1 MSSAD
6 LPGSLGAPR
15 APGGAP
21 DTPQG
26 ALARLATR
34 LTELAERYIPDA
46 FVFALLVTVLVWL
59 AALLGTARPAREL
72 VMLWG
77 DGFWELIGFTMQMA
91 LVVIT
96 GYVVAT
102 APALARAI
110 VKLAALPRSPR
121 GAVALVALFSMLSA
135 WVNWGLSLVFS
146 AMLAREVARRM
157 REVDY
162 RALCASTFMGL
173 GSVWA
178 QGLSGSAALQ
188 MATPSA
194 LPAAIRDVVAHG
206 GSVPGGV
213 LGLEHTIFLWQSLL
227 SVAVEI
233 PLVTLLMF
241 LATPVGAR
249 ARSAAQLGIELGTA
263 AQRDELPARRH
274 VPGEWLEHARGLN
287 LLFVALAAA
296 YLCMNV
302 ARSPNPLSAI
312 NFNTINLF
320 FFALGA
326 LLHGTP
332 ARLMRAVREAT
343 PAIWAILLQYPFY
356 AGVAAL
362 ISKTQLNAQLASF
375 FVSISSRTSF
385 PALIAS
391 YSALLGMFVPSGGSK
406 WVIEA
411 PYVMQAAHQQ
421 QVHLGFMVAVYD
433 LGEALAN
440 LVQPFWMVPVLG
452 LLGLRARDVMG
463 FTFLVFLV
471 LTPVVL
477 GLVTLLAATLPYP
490 L

>member
-1 MSSAD
+1 MSAAD
-6 LPGSLGAPR
+6 LPSSGDFESATPGAP
-15 APGGAP
+15 PP
-21 DTPQG
+21 PQG
-26 ALARLATR
+26 TLARFAAR
-34 LTELAERYIPDA
+34 LTDLAERYIPDA
-46 FVFALLVTVLVWL
+46 FVFALLATAVVWTL
-59 AALLGTARPAREL
+59 ALLGTDTPALEL
-72 VMLWG
+72 VKIWG

-91 LVVIT
+91 LIVIT

-102 APALARAI
+102 APAVYRAI
-110 VKLAALPRSPR
+110 VWLSGLPRSDR
-121 GAVALVALFSMLSA
+121 GAVALVALFSMVSA
-135 WVNWGLSLVFS
+135 WINWGLSLVFS

-157 REVDY
+157 RGVDY
-162 RALCASTFMGL
+162 RALCAGVFMGL

-194 LPAAIRDVVAHG
+194 LPSSIRDVVAHG
-206 GSVPGGV
+206 GVVPSGV

-233 PLVTLLMF
+233 PLVTLIF
-241 LATPVGAR
+241 YFATPIGAR
-249 ARSAAQLGIELGTA
+249 ARSAAALGIELGGSQA
-263 AQRDELPARRH
+263 AREPERRN
-274 VPGEWLEHARGLN
+274 VPGEWLEHTRALN
-287 LLFVALAAA
+287 LLFVAFAAA
-296 YLCMNV
+296 YLSLTF
-302 ARSPNPLSAI
+302 ARSPNPLGAI

-320 FFALGA
+320 FLGVGA

-343 PAIWAILLQYPFY
+343 PAVWAILLQYPFY
-356 AGVAAL
+356 AGIAAL
-362 ISKTQLNAQLASF
+362 ISKTHLNAQLAGF
-375 FVSISSRTSF
+375 FVSISSRESF
-385 PALIAS
+385 PALIAA

-411 PYVMQAAHQQ
+411 PYVMQAAHELK
-421 QVHLGFMVAVYD
+421 VHLGFMVAVYD

-463 FTFLVFLV
+463 FTFLIFLV

-477 GLVTLLAATLPYP
+477 VLVTLLAATLPYP